1 MPTAAGMVQVSEENA
16 MRKSTL
22 LFLLFAAVIA
32 LPSYAR
38 DRSHSYITYDDGG
51 TVIRQ
56 AEDGREVDARV
67 NMPVFPGDEVTTSRR
82 GRVEIRMADGN
93 IIALD
98 RSTTVF
104 FKSILDSYDG
114 DSDQT
119 IVELRSGHV
128 AIQRDEETR
137 ELLRLDTPNAS
148 YAASE
153 VAIYA
158 VEADAKTQDRVTVFD
173 GTMEVRTPSRTT
185 RVRQG
190 EVAHVDGEGMYDLLG
205 SHDTADEFER
215 WFLQRASRYNTAS
228 SRYLDRSLAY
238 SEADLGSSGAW
249 FFAAN
254 FGGWCWRPHVAA
266 GWRPYYNGYWR
277 HSPGGVLVWVSYDPW
292 GWVPYHY
299 GRWAY
304 QPAYGWVWLPGAAY
318 APAWVYWMYSPTV
331 IGWAPM
337 GWYDCY
343 GPYYDWAYRPYS
355 RAGFIGGG
363 FRGRIRPGE
372 VDLRPWTFVTPETLM
387 HRHIDQASLAADIVR
402 DRLHRDGDSGLVTNS
417 PARFTR
423 NELRDPNTAIGNV
436 FKHGIHGGAAGG
448 KGKDGL
454 AADMTPFF
462 RRDPQ
467 LPTSIRERVVHAQ
480 PVDGAVGTGLTG
492 GHTGAP
498 SGVPTPGTSGTLE
511 GQITRGADGNVPR
524 SGITPG
530 IIHDGRVV
538 GGRDDVPNGGLR
550 RGDTPSGATTAPVP
564 AGSSSNDW
572 RRGRAVDGGL
582 RPGNGVQAPS
592 PDANRR
598 EVQPGDRGAID
609 KGKTNG
615 NDSGLR
621 HDSPPSN
628 VVAPNVTPVPPPDN
642 WRGRAVGR
650 HENSSGPSA
659 PPPVG
664 DANKSD
670 VPRRIIDGVG
680 GPRISHGDGPANDAP
695 KHDRSARSSEPSSN
709 SGQGSRDSGR
719 STERSSSPPP
729 HTERS
734 SPPPSQPSS
743 TERSHDSGSHES
755 PKAESGHGKKD

>member
-1 MPTAAGMVQVSEENA
+1 

-22 LFLLFAAVIA
+22 LLLFFAAIIA

-67 NMPVFPGDEVTTSRR
+67 NMPVFPGDEVTTSHR

-98 RSTTVF
+98 RSTTVV

-153 VAIYA
+153 AAIYA
-158 VEADAKTQDRVTVFD
+158 VEADPKSQDRVTVFD

-205 SHDTADEFER
+205 SHDTGDEFER
-215 WFLQRASRYNTAS
+215 WFLQRASRYNTAT

-249 FFAAN
+249 VFAAN

-266 GWRPYYNGYWR
+266 DWRPYYNGYWR

-304 QPAYGWVWLPGAAY
+304 EPAYGWVWLPGAAY
-318 APAWVYWMYSPTV
+318 APAWVYWMYSESLV
-331 IGWAPM
+331 GWAPM

-343 GPYYDWAYRPYS
+343 RPYYDWAYRPYS
-355 RAGFIGGG
+355 RAGFEIGGG
-363 FRGRIRPGE
+363 FHGRVRPGE
-372 VDLRPWTFVTPETLM
+372 IDLKPWTFVTPDTLM
-387 HRHIDQASLAADIVR
+387 HRHIDQASLAADIAR
-402 DRLHRDGDSGLVTNS
+402 ERLRRDGNSGLVTNS
-417 PARFTR
+417 PARFSR
-423 NELRDPNTAIGNV
+423 NDMRDPNTAIGNV
-436 FKHGIHGGAAGG
+436 FKHGIHDGGSGAGNAG
-448 KGKDGL
+448 S
-454 AADMTPFF
+454 ATDMTPFF

-467 LPTSIRERVVHAQ
+467 LPNAIRERVVRSH
-480 PVDGAVGTGLTG
+480 PVDVPVGTGLVG
-492 GHTGAP
+492 GGRTGAP

-511 GQITRGADGNVPR
+511 GQVNKGADGNVPR

-538 GGRDDVPNGGLR
+538 GGRDDVPSGGLHS
-550 RGDTPSGATTAPVP
+550 PSGATTTPSTS
-564 AGSSSNDW
+564 GSSNNDW
-572 RRGRAVDGGL
+572 RRGRAVDSGS
-582 RPGNGVQAPS
+582 RPGNASQTPS
-592 PDANRR
+592 PDANKR
-598 EVQPGDRGAID
+598 EVKPGDRGAID
-609 KGKTNG
+609 KGRANG

-621 HDSPPSN
+621 HGDTPTPPPSN
-628 VVAPNVTPVPPPDN
+628 DVAPSVTPTPPSDN
-642 WRGRAVGR
+642 WRGRSVGR
-650 HENSSGPSA
+650 HENSSGPSS
-659 PPPVG
+659 PPP
-664 DANKSD
+664 ANDTSSRD
-670 VPRRIIDGVG
+670 VPRRIIDGIG
-680 GPRISHGDGPANDAP
+680 GAHISHGDAPANDAP
-695 KHDRSARSSEPSSN
+695 KHDRPSRSSEPSSN
-709 SGQGSRDSGR
+709 SGQSSHDSGR
-719 STERSSSPPP
+719 STEHSSSPPP
-729 HTERS
+729 THTEPS
-734 SPPPSQPSS
+734 SPPPS
-743 TERSHDSGSHES
+743 HNDSGSHES
-755 PKAESGHGKKD
+755 KSDGGHAKKN